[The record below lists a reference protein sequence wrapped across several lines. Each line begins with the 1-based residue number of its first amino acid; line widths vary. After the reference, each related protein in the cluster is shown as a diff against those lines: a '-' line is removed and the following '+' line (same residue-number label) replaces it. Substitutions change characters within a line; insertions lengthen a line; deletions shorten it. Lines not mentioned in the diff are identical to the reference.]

1 MDVDSLRLWDLY
13 VWVHIYFSFVVLAIQ
28 SPLNRT
34 QTTQVLHSELCKHFF
49 GEDWGEEAGTRPI
62 LMTGLKS
69 STNKKK
75 KQAFS
80 GFRDVHKV
88 EWERSMYFFWNLG

>member
-1 MDVDSLRLWDLY
+1 MCGY
-13 VWVHIYFSFVVLAIQ
+13 IYIYISFVVLAIQ

-34 QTTQVLHSELCKHFF
+34 QITQVLHSELCKHFF
-49 GEDWGEEAGTRPI
+49 GEDWGEEAGMRPI

-75 KQAFS
+75 QAFS
-80 GFRDVHKV
+80 GFRDVHEV
-88 EWERSMYFFWNLG
+88 EWERSTYFFFGIWDN